1 MLLMPL
7 TLDYCSQH
15 SPGFRCAQL
24 STIILLTT
32 KMFRFFDIF
41 RLFPIRVA
49 RFLRHFTHIFK
60 ISFLQWFI
68 ESCFLFFEI
77 FGIFDIYDIFAS
89 LTKRAR
95 PMTDREIIIARSV
108 FGDNIAYTRVRLDER
123 AYWGPRKGSF
133 CYVSCNTINSW
144 GILPDAVL
152 IHELMHIWQYQHLG
166 IVYIPRALAAQFSAE
181 GYNYGGATALYEAIK
196 QDKHLLDFNY
206 EQQADIIEDYY
217 RILTGLPTS
226 WGNGCVRDLE
236 VYAHFVKQLY
246 TSII

>member
-1 MLLMPL
+1 MIFSRL
-7 TLDYCSQH
+7 
-15 SPGFRCAQL
+15 
-24 STIILLTT
+24 
-32 KMFRFFDIF
+32 FDILILF
-41 RLFPIRVA
+41 PLRIKRLFQ
-49 RFLRHFTHIFK
+49 HFIK
-60 ISFLQWFI
+60 ISTSKFQYWLL
-68 ESCFLFFEI
+68 EAGFLFVEI
-77 FGIFDIYDIFAS
+77 LGIFDVYDAFAS

-95 PMTDREIIIARSV
+95 PLTDREMNIARSV
-108 FGDNIAYTRVRLDER
+108 YGDNIDYTRVRLDER
-123 AYWGPRKGSF
+123 AYVGPRKGHF

-196 QDKHLLDFNY
+196 KGKYLLDFNY

-226 WGNGCVRDLE
+226 WGNGCVQDLE
-236 VYAHFVKQLY
+236 LYAHFVKQLTY
-246 TSII
+246 VN